1 MQVWGSDESSSDE
14 ESGERKD
21 DDLEREEA
29 EIEAVYEF
37 MASQKSDSPKI
48 EASSSEEDSNESS
61 GDAND
66 LACGR
71 FFA

>member
-1 MQVWGSDESSSDE
+1 M
-14 ESGERKD
+14 
-21 DDLEREEA
+21 EREEA

-48 EASSSEEDSNESS
+48 EASSSEEDSNESG